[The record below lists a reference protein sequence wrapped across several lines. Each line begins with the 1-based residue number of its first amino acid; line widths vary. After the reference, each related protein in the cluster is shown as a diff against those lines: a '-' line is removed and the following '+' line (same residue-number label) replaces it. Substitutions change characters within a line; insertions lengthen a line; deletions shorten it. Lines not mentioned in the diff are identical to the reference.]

1 MTLEEMLHMLT
12 ADSDGWPTELDPR
25 DKEWLVAKLR
35 AADELCEAAYRAYE
49 ANYTDNLLG
58 YIEAYENAGKGE

>member
-1 MTLEEMLHMLT
+1 MTIEEIIEINSACLGDAHCYT
-12 ADSDGWPTELDPR
+12 AA
-25 DKEWLVAKLR
+25 LVAAKLR

-49 ANYTDNLLG
+49 ADYTDNLLG